1 MSVCNLIASDM
12 PLPEFSPSQDYPIYI
27 NADDGTIYD
36 GGADDNY
43 YLRIFENIKDY
54 TDKNYGVSLEWNYT
68 DGRAERIIE
77 YMKQALQESDAIEFW
92 HAWLMDYY
100 EFEDRPFI
108 HRKTIS
114 IHDLSPAHIKE
125 MDAAVI
131 WNTPDAMYPERPSFY
146 CLTITR

>member
-1 MSVCNLIASDM
+1 MSVCKFIASDV
-12 PLPEFSPSQDYPIYI
+12 PLIEFAPTQDYPLHIDVD
-27 NADDGTIYD
+27 NGTIYD

-43 YLRIFENIKDY
+43 FLIPFANVMDY

-68 DGRAERIIE
+68 DGRAKQIIE
-77 YMKQALQESDAIEFW
+77 YIRTSMQETDVIEFW

-108 HRKTIS
+108 HRKTVS
-114 IHDLSPAHIKE
+114 IDDLTIAHIQE
-125 MDAAVI
+125 IDSSVI
-131 WNTPDAMYPERPSFY
+131 WNTPDKMYPERPSFY